1 MPNLSINNLT
11 SDNLITDAEIST
23 PITLTGTADP
33 AKGDVLIVWR
43 EATDNDDEIIV
54 TSLETTPSSQGNWQ
68 VDFDFSTLENDI
80 YQSLANGEQDGYHT
94 LNIIYKKDIEAA
106 LQEQDVEVATKSF
119 GINISG
125 SNIDPTDEEI
135 IASLLLDPNYD
146 DQNIG
151 WAMNSRQEDN
161 AGKGVTINFSFATD
175 SSREDFSAFTDAGK
189 AAARTAIKLFEDTIG
204 GLTFIEVVSGGD
216 LQFAMMETSE
226 FFYNGEK
233 ITEHGN
239 FYPFSWEQS
248 EEYRQYDF
256 GGTVNIS
263 RDFEGEWDAGEYGFF
278 LLVHEIGHGLG
289 LDHPWSTTYNV
300 PNGNGQTSSK
310 EALPSFFQSSDFTVM
325 ADERADLGEYDIKVL
340 KYLYG
345 TIPSSESVNTNS
357 LDTRSENSA
366 PVFTSDAADISI
378 DEGNS
383 GTVEIY
389 TAAANDADDDTLTYS
404 LAGSDASH
412 FSIDKTSGIVSFSGT
427 ADYEQKSDYK
437 IRVLATDEIATI
449 DQLVTITVNNLNDE
463 APAFEEATILTSIEE
478 NLNSSALIHDAN
490 ATDADG
496 STLNYTLGGTD
507 KDMFNIDSATGEVTL
522 KEPADYESDKKSYSF
537 EVIASDGA
545 NTAASQSV
553 NVNVT
558 DDISDNGIIDYADD
572 GFVLSQTAPRVKL
585 HGESGKMLR
594 DDVSIK
600 QYSASH
606 QHTHKTSS
614 GSLNLFDTNSSEY
627 SLELDVNTTGAVEI
641 SDIIAQ
647 LRHIVGLDSLTG
659 LSAANADL
667 DMNGNIDISDV
678 ISSLRVLVGLE
689 TSPAARLVDSN
700 GNHRFTN
707 DSLPSELYAT
717 VMGDVD
723 LSWTGSDL
731 I

>member
-1 MPNLSINNLT
+1 M
-11 SDNLITDAEIST
+11 
-23 PITLTGTADP
+23 
-33 AKGDVLIVWR
+33 
-43 EATDNDDEIIV
+43 
-54 TSLETTPSSQGNWQ
+54 
-68 VDFDFSTLENDI
+68 
-80 YQSLANGEQDGYHT
+80 ANGEQDGYHT
-94 LNIIYKKDIEAA
+94 LNIIYEKDFEAA
-106 LQEQDVEVATKSF
+106 LQEQSEVASKSF

-135 IASLLLDPNYD
+135 IASLLLDPNYS

-175 SSREDFSAFTDAGK
+175 SSQEDFSAFTDAGK
-189 AAARTAIKLFEDTIG
+189 EAARTAIKLFEDTIG
-204 GLTFIEVVSGGD
+204 GLTFIEVESGGD

-278 LLVHEIGHGLG
+278 LLLHEIGHGLG
-289 LDHPWSTTYNV
+289 LDLTIEQPTTSQMEMARQV
-300 PNGNGQTSSK
+300 QRGF
-310 EALPSFFQSSDFTVM
+310 AVVFQSSEFTVM
-325 ADERADLGEYDIKVL
+325 ADERADLGEYDIQVL
-340 KYLYG
+340 EYLYG

-357 LDTRSENSA
+357 LDTKSENSA

-383 GTVEIY
+383 ETVEEIY

-412 FSIDKTSGIVSFSGT
+412 FGIDKTSGIVSFSGT
-427 ADYEQKSDYK
+427 ADYEQKSNYT
-437 IRVLATDEIATI
+437 IRVLATDETATI

-463 APAFEEATILTSIEE
+463 APAFEESTVLSSIEE

-496 STLNYTLGGTD
+496 STLNYTLGSTD
-507 KDMFNIDSATGEVTL
+507 KNYVNIDSATGEVTL

-545 NTAASQSV
+545 NTAATQTV

-572 GFVLSQTAPRVKL
+572 GFVLSQAAPRVKL
-585 HGESGKMLR
+585 HE
-594 DDVSIK
+594 
-600 QYSASH
+600 
-606 QHTHKTSS
+606 
-614 GSLNLFDTNSSEY
+614 
-627 SLELDVNTTGAVEI
+627 
-641 SDIIAQ
+641 
-647 LRHIVGLDSLTG
+647 
-659 LSAANADL
+659 
-667 DMNGNIDISDV
+667 
-678 ISSLRVLVGLE
+678 
-689 TSPAARLVDSN
+689 
-700 GNHRFTN
+700 
-707 DSLPSELYAT
+707 
-717 VMGDVD
+717 
-723 LSWTGSDL
+723 
-731 I
+731 